1 MAGLVDS
8 VGALAAET
16 RFSGVV
22 RVDAGD
28 DVVVAGAYGYA
39 NRAFGVPNTCD
50 SQFAIASGVKGLTA
64 LTIVSLIEQGQLD
77 LTTTARSV
85 LEADLP
91 LIDDDVTVEHLL
103 EHRSGI
109 GDYLDEDAHGEIDE
123 YALAVPVH
131 ELRNTEQYLRVLD
144 GHVRKFEPDTEF
156 SYSNGGYVVLA
167 LMAER
172 ISGTPFHDLVEQRVC
187 VPAGMVDTGFLQSD
201 ELSGRAAVGYLE
213 AEGLRTN
220 VLHLP
225 VRGSGDGGIYSTA
238 ADVRALWVAMFS
250 GRIVA
255 EHWVARMISPCSVV
269 PAQGMR
275 YGLGF
280 WIHGAHDAV
289 MLEGFD
295 AGVSFRT
302 VHDPLRNITHTV
314 LSNTSNG
321 AWPITR
327 HLDEQLGM

>member
-22 RVDAGD
+22 RADAGD

-123 YALAVPVH
+123 YVLAVPVH

>member
-1 MAGLVDS
+1 
-8 VGALAAET
+8 
-16 RFSGVV
+16 
-22 RVDAGD
+22 
-28 DVVVAGAYGYA
+28 
-39 NRAFGVPNTCD
+39 
-50 SQFAIASGVKGLTA
+50 
-64 LTIVSLIEQGQLD
+64 VSLIEQGQLD

-172 ISGTPFHDLVEQRVC
+172 ISGTPFHNLVEQRVC

-201 ELSGRAAVGYLE
+201 ELPGRAAVGYLE

>member
-8 VGALAAET
+8 VGALAADT

-22 RVDAGD
+22 RADAGD

-123 YALAVPVH
+123 YVLAVPVY

-201 ELSGRAAVGYLE
+201 ELPGRAAVGYLE

-280 WIHGAHDAV
+280 WTHGAHDAV
-289 MLEGFD
+289 TLEGFD

>member
-22 RVDAGD
+22 RADAGD

-123 YALAVPVH
+123 YVLAVPVH

-144 GHVRKFEPDTEF
+144 GHVRKFEPNAEF
-156 SYSNGGYVVLA
+156 SYCNSGYVVLA
-167 LMAER
+167 LIAER
-172 ISGTPFHDLVEQRVC
+172 VSATPFHELVEQQVC
-187 VPAGMVDTGFLQSD
+187 VPAGMVDTAFLQSD
-201 ELSGRAAVGYLE
+201 ELPGRAAAGYLA

-225 VRGSGDGGIYSTA
+225 VRGSGDGGIYTTA
-238 ADVRALWVAMFS
+238 ADVRAFWLAMFS
-250 GRIVA
+250 GRIVS
-255 EHWVARMISPCSVV
+255 EQWVARMVRPRSQV

-280 WIHGAHDAV
+280 WVHGSHDTV

-295 AGVSFRT
+295 AGVSFRS
-302 VHDPLRNITHTV
+302 VHDSLRRFTHTV
-314 LSNTSNG
+314 LSNTSDG

-327 HLDEQLGM
+327 HLDEQL

>member
-123 YALAVPVH
+123 YVLAVPVH

-172 ISGTPFHDLVEQRVC
+172 ISGTPFHNLVEQRVC

-201 ELSGRAAVGYLE
+201 ELPGRAAVGYLE

-255 EHWVARMISPCSVV
+255 EHWVARMISPYSVV